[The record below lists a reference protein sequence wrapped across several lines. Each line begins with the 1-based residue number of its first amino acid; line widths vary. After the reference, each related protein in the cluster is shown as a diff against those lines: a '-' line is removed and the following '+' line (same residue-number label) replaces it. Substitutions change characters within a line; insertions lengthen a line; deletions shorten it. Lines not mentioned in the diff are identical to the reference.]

1 MVMDESKG
9 IMVVKP
15 ITYRVRRRNE
25 NSKKVE
31 V

>member
-9 IMVVKP
+9 IMVVKL

-25 NSKKVE
+25 NSKKEE